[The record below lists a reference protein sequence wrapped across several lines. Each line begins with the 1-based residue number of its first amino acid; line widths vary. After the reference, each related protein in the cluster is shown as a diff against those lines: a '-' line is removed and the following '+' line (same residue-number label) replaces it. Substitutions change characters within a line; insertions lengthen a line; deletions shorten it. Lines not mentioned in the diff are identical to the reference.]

1 MTKKANQGQRP
12 GTPAEWRELLKN
24 GYEYPEE
31 IEALGKRRVRR
42 RVRKAYRQEQRE
54 EARRHLAEE
63 RRREP
68 VTPGG
73 AIVVIVGILALGAAV
88 SHWWPDR
95 GGAPATVVRAG
106 SGDRTE
112 EPGAAGTPSAPPT
125 PSAPASPAPVAD
137 LSTPERTAEGWARA
151 YLTRNPPV
159 DKKHSASVGRAAP
172 WMTESL
178 TENLTRFEDQAWGR
192 LVSNGGVSTVKRVSV
207 AASDDERTRLQADT
221 PARVWRKVTVEV
233 DVAGYTKYSENT
245 VLQAEIVRSG
255 GSWRVSKVL
264 GV

>member
-1 MTKKANQGQRP
+1 MTREEQPEKQP
-12 GTPAEWRELLKN
+12 GTPAEWRELLRN

-31 IEALGKRRVRR
+31 IEALSKRRVRR
-42 RVRKAYRQEQRE
+42 RVRKAYRQEQRD
-54 EARRHLAEE
+54 EARRQLAEE

-73 AIVVIVGILALGAAV
+73 ALVVIVGILAIGAAV
-88 SHWWPDR
+88 HHWWPDH

-112 EPGAAGTPSAPPT
+112 EEPGTPSALPS

-151 YLTRNPPV
+151 YLERNPPV
-159 DKKHSASVGRAAP
+159 DKKHSASVRRAAP
-172 WMTESL
+172 WMTEAL
-178 TENLTRFEDQAWGR
+178 TDNLTQFEDKAWGR
-192 LVSNGGVSTVKRVSV
+192 LVSNGGVSKVKRVSV

-221 PARVWRKVTVEV
+221 PSRVWRKVSVDV
-233 DVAGYTKYSENT
+233 DVAGYTKYGETT
-245 VLQAEIVRSG
+245 VFQTEIVRSG